1 MIHANDTALIAAID
15 GALASFAQ
23 AEEDKR
29 QAAVID
35 SERRVAAINAVG
47 QYLADQRRS
56 RSRKKS

>member
-29 QAAVID
+29 RAAALDV
-35 SERRVAAINAVG
+35 ERRVAAINAVG
-47 QYLADQRRS
+47 QYLEAQRR
-56 RSRKKS
+56 RKKS